1 MQVYYA
7 SHASSSFK
15 LSVITLQSLLCS
27 PSIKTTYHYGEA
39 IDYSG
44 YTFTAVYSNGDTV
57 DVSSLVDFYPDQ
69 GYKLTY
75 SRDGHVAYSPEG
87 EYEAYIFRITVITLS
102 NITVTP
108 PSKTTYQSGEA
119 IDYSGAV
126 VTATYS
132 DGSTEIVSS
141 SAVFSPAA
149 GSIIT
154 ADTTV
159 SVTYTNS
166 WSETAT
172 ANFSLT
178 VSAEN
183 Q

>member
-1 MQVYYA
+1 MQDVY
-7 SHASSSFK
+7 
-15 LSVITLQSLLCS
+15 LS
-27 PSIKTTYHYGEA
+27 E
-39 IDYSG
+39 
-44 YTFTAVYSNGDTV
+44 
-57 DVSSLVDFYPDQ
+57 
-69 GYKLTY
+69 
-75 SRDGHVAYSPEG
+75 
-87 EYEAYIFRITVITLS
+87 
-102 NITVTP
+102 ITVTP
-108 PSKTTYQSGEA
+108 PTKTTYQSGEA

-132 DGSTEIVSS
+132 DGSTEIVTS

-149 GSIIT
+149 GTTIT
-154 ADTTV
+154 SDTTV
-159 SVTYTNS
+159 SVSYTNS